1 MTARLRMKIAVTTT
15 VALSLSFAGTTC
27 FAASPPPL
35 STDCGLTVT
44 SEIDPA
50 PTADVAQRAFDNIKA
65 RYVAGVATTFQFDQ
79 AKAALEIAQA
89 DHRLQEA
96 RALYQRQSALYTAG
110 VISTEDVA
118 ASHLSV
124 TASEVALNQARLQ
137 EAKQATEH
145 GQKLFQAGIG
155 TAQDV
160 NTATAALNA
169 VQNDLRKAQSTYK
182 AENLALSALRLR
194 NLQTKFR
201 VGIGT
206 QAAIDRAEA
215 DYDTAAA
222 IQLPATFA
230 SASYRPESTA
240 GTSMSRRVRASN
252 NSCRF
257 CCKMQAG

>member
-1 MTARLRMKIAVTTT
+1 MNTRLRTKIAVTTT
-15 VALSLSFAGTTC
+15 VALSLSLAGTTG

-50 PTADVAQRAFDNIKA
+50 PTADAAQRASDNVKA
-65 RYVAGVATTFQFDQ
+65 RYVAGVATSFQFDQ

-96 RALYQRQSALYTAG
+96 CALYQRQSALYTAG
-110 VISTEDVA
+110 VLSTEDIA
-118 ASHLSV
+118 ASRLSV
-124 TASEVALNQARLQ
+124 TASEVSLNQARLQ
-137 EAKQATEH
+137 EAKQAVEH

-169 VQNDLRKAQSTYK
+169 VQNDLHTAQFTYK

-201 VGIGT
+201 AGIGT
-206 QAAIDRAEA
+206 QAAIDRAQA
-215 DYDTAAA
+215 DYDTAAPA
-222 IQLPATFA
+222 QLPATFA

-240 GTSMSRRVRASN
+240 GTSGARKV
-252 NSCRF
+252 
-257 CCKMQAG
+257 